1 MAIRTCRPASA
12 VSTHEDFVQVEPIV
26 AEMDPLNG
34 AMIRRPFGERYYDAQ
49 VISIQ
54 QRLSTSERWYI
65 VQYQDG
71 TTEVLQESVVQQG
84 VEDLANPSAARGYY
98 GKNEF
103 FLQREDG
110 IPEATP
116 MTATLK
122 EFAKSKEPHL
132 TAKLKKF
139 ALPRIPETTPEDG
152 DM

>member
-1 MAIRTCRPASA
+1 M
-12 VSTHEDFVQVEPIV
+12 STDEDFVQVERIV

-34 AMIRRPFGERYYDAQ
+34 AMIRRPFGERYYGAY

-54 QRLSTSERWYI
+54 QSLSTSERWYI

-84 VEDLANPSAARGYY
+84 VEDLANPSAARGWY

-103 FLQREDG
+103 FLPR

-122 EFAKSKEPHL
+122 EFALPRIPEATAM

-139 ALPRIPETTPEDG
+139 ALPRTPETTPEDG